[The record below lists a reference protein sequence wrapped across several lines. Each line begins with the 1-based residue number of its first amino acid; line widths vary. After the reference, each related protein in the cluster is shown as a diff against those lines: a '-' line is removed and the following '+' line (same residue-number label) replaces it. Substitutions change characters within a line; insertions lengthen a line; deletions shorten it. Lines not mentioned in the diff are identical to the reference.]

1 MNQLAGILSESDLA
15 FIVQVLMPGYKEKAR
30 MVKTLAE
37 DKEMLEGTLT
47 DENLFKFLI
56 ENPDSIVKV
65 SPQLFFTVV
74 LFKVMNDLEGRSY
87 TVEQEERIK
96 VFIFD
101 SNNVVNFLKEKR
113 ILFYLIELLCSFVK
127 INSWNMLLRVKRGVW
142 RRFKFSD
149 FSIDSLLEY
158 SDMIDEENR
167 FLSYKRIADICLFM
181 TGVFPAYLSTE
192 RSHGTL
198 RQPGILS
205 ASRKSKDELRSYGK
219 HFYKAAAQHKEAY
232 RHQLHEVLLSLSEK
246 FDLAEK
252 PLTFM
257 SQHYLGL
264 LKENLF
270 LQ

>member
-1 MNQLAGILSESDLA
+1 MNELASILSETDLS
-15 FIVQVLMPGYKEKAR
+15 FIVQVLMPGYREKAR
-30 MVKTLAE
+30 MMKTLAE
-37 DKEMLEGTLT
+37 DEEMLEGVLK
-47 DENLFKFLI
+47 DENLFKFLM

-74 LFKVMNDLEGRSY
+74 LLKVMNDLEGQSY

-101 SNNVVNFLKEKR
+101 SNNVVKFLKEEK
-113 ILFYLIELLCSFVK
+113 ILFYLIDLLCSFVK
-127 INSWNMLLRVKRGVW
+127 INSCTVMLRIKRGVW

-149 FSIDSLLEY
+149 FNIDSLLKY
-158 SDMIDEENR
+158 SEMIDEESR

-181 TGVFPAYLSTE
+181 TGVFPAYLSTGQAHRVFS
-192 RSHGTL
+192 RSD
-198 RQPGILS
+198 ILS
-205 ASRKSKDELRSYGK
+205 SSRKSKDELRSYGR
-219 HFYKAAAQHKEAY
+219 HFYRAAAQHKDAY
-232 RHQLHEVLLSLSEK
+232 IHQLHQVLSSLSEK

-270 LQ
+270 RQ